1 MNQELADKTEAYL
14 QKVWEYF
21 VGPNAKDEEFCRDT
35 IENMVLFWD
44 MWTLKQNP
52 HIKSA
57 GELEDFFNAKEGWKF
72 SLLKFEDVYSFLND
86 AQANWEELVE
96 LAAKYS
102 SEELKDIILN
112 FEPFPVANIEKVPSG
127 IDSLAEVLLE
137 INKED
142 RLLFVDYAETGFI
155 FEAKKSH
162 PQTYM
167 QIFNGHYAKLAAMAM
182 KADVLGIK
190 KVGFSEDNITGSFD
204 KTYICTCMDT
214 SSRSENSFLQEIIN
228 IMINDGIEISTEFSG
243 EWPLCAYSLFAADDV
258 KRGVAVMNSADITLK
273 QNEKSRQFF
282 VQKGLIEGI
291 ILLPQ
296 KMYANT
302 WINPYLVIF
311 SLNNDQIRFLDAS
324 DCYTKEQIRNR
335 RMNIITEKEVTEIVT
350 NYHDDAKVRIVNA
363 EEIAKNG
370 YNLSP
375 LRYILDENPDEKFAE
390 MKEYIKEIK
399 RGASLKAS
407 VMDEYISEEKSK
419 MKCVRVPQLISGV
432 IDDSMYFHG
441 EINKPEKNMAHKGDI
456 LLSKVGAPF
465 KVAVADDDYL
475 IIGNIYIISIDQ
487 QKISAEYLKCFLGSS
502 KGQREINRLSAGA
515 ATPNLSVEEIG
526 NIRIPTFDQDE
537 QIRMESEAKVIESDL
552 QSSFKKIR
560 DCNKK
565 LEKLFD

>member
-1 MNQELADKTEAYL
+1 MNQELADKTEAYF
-14 QKVWEYF
+14 KKAWKNF
-21 VGPNAKDEEFCRDT
+21 GGPNAKEENFCRDI

-44 MWTLKQNP
+44 MWTLKQNQ
-52 HIKSA
+52 HIKSVDA
-57 GELEDFFNAKEGWKF
+57 LYDYYQSKWEFEPVKF
-72 SLLKFEDVYSFLND
+72 DDVCTFLSEKPE
-86 AQANWEELVE
+86 NWEELVE
-96 LAAKYS
+96 LAAEYS
-102 SEELKDIILN
+102 SEELKNIILN
-112 FEPFPVANIEKVPSG
+112 FKPFSEANIEKVPSG
-127 IDSLAEVLLE
+127 INILAEELLE
-137 INKED
+137 INEED
-142 RLLFVDYAETGFI
+142 RLLIVDYAETEFI

-167 QIFNGHYAKLAAMAM
+167 QIFNGHYTKLAAMAM
-182 KADVLGIK
+182 KADVLGIE
-190 KVGFSEDNITGSFD
+190 KVGFSEDDIIGNFN
-204 KTYICTCMDT
+204 KTYICTHMDT
-214 SSRSENSFLQEIIN
+214 SSRSENSFLQEIVN
-228 IMINDGIEISTEFSG
+228 IMINEGIEIPIEFSG
-243 EWPLCAYSLFAADDV
+243 EWSLCAYSLFAADDV
-258 KRGVAVMNSADITLK
+258 KKGVAVMNSADMTLK

-282 VQKGLIEGI
+282 VQKGLIEGV

-296 KMYANT
+296 KMYTNT

-311 SLNNDQIRFLDAS
+311 SLNNDKIRFLDAS

-432 IDDSMYFHG
+432 IDDNMYFHG

-475 IIGNIYIISIDQ
+475 VIGNIYIISIDR
-487 QKISAEYLKCFLGSS
+487 QKISAEYLKCFLASS

-537 QIRMESEAKVIESDL
+537 QIRMESKAKAIESDL